1 MSFFSTL
8 TPPSRKGEKNFERAR
23 AAEGR
28 GSYDQARDFFEIA
41 ATAFDA
47 HFAQN
52 IKKGS
57 RNRPSHLVMAGI
69 CYTRLGRNEDALTV
83 LNACIAA
90 KEIPD
95 AFLHAGYAAAKL
107 GQVDKAVDYWSRY
120 PQWVEQRIIADTLRK
135 QGALLRGPAPDLQAA
150 CEAVATAVQRQDK
163 ANARTKMSTPE
174 RKPVPPNRG
183 Y

>member
-1 MSFFSTL
+1 
-8 TPPSRKGEKNFERAR
+8 
-23 AAEGR
+23 
-28 GSYDQARDFFEIA
+28 
-41 ATAFDA
+41 
-47 HFAQN
+47 
-52 IKKGS
+52 
-57 RNRPSHLVMAGI
+57 MAGI